1 MPPNEST
8 FGSSERKFLDELQH
22 NFNQLASEAK
32 KKFPHVKEA
41 CETGI
46 IRVRNVASSAVA
58 STTFKDLLANESAQ
72 LMEPFFMGCDTR
84 WPKLVQ
90 ISLNAIQKSIL
101 FECLNKQA
109 AENLI
114 NCLWN
119 LMEHGLEEVKVLQ
132 TITLLITTNQLIQDE
147 QLAKIISLCF
157 RLYNAKNSTTA
168 NTASATIRQLITAI
182 FERVVNIDNT
192 ASNNNNN
199 QQQSTVDK
207 TKLFEI
213 IVSNDTKTQDSCHRY
228 IPIRFKTKPLCM
240 DAYNVMQDLIQ
251 IINGETTF
259 WLKMPHIDI
268 DKLFA
273 LELLEL
279 IINQY
284 PSIFYNH
291 DEFIFILK
299 DKVCQVVIKLFA
311 PNLKFIRNNHRHHH
325 NHQLSFNPLLQ
336 KSSNNDDSI
345 NDSTG
350 NSSVQTV
357 QISPPQWPTT
367 VRLMRIVSVL
377 IKNFFQ
383 LLITESEIFL
393 TQLIRSLE
401 VDKLNWQRLIALE
414 ALFKILDAQ
423 TLAAL
428 CQYYDSSMQSSK
440 ILRDIVNALC
450 IFIQSQFQIVDSSST
465 QSLIASLVN
474 NNSGNVNG
482 NFSGSSSVANNNSLN
497 QSINR
502 TNTNVPCDQFP
513 TFNLRNITTT
523 LLFIPLDNSYRYKT
537 FYIDQLDKQEPP
549 QAPNGHGL
557 STGIA
562 CVFEVADSLLKII
575 ETYLEITIDTKLTNN
590 INCGDVKSAIQK
602 RFVHQTS
609 EAVDFFQLH
618 RQLMLSTYTGLIGSF
633 CLLLDASADEKCT
646 ELILDQM
653 QKLIIIY
660 GMYDVDVAR
669 DSLFISLCKS
679 ALPSN
684 YCSLRAL
691 NPDNIISADDD
702 CQTNKSNETNSTLLS
717 TNTNA
722 SSMAANLYSSSSS
735 LLSNSSINLTNLLQQ
750 QNNHPQPMNS
760 NKSTLE
766 SSTNNSSLNY
776 QHEYNQQVIAVGT
789 PLPVNNDSTFSNNST
804 VQSQQHQQQ
813 QNSGPVMLTAKNLQ
827 CMRSIMHLS
836 MTYGGLYREQSWHI
850 VFTTLQH
857 LVWILGIKPN
867 NSRAYK
873 LSNYYQA
880 SNCNVQSIQPD
891 QQLQSQQSLNAEQI
905 VGSTVNDLPVLTA
918 MLSRLFECTQ
928 NIPDD
933 SLLTMMKALMT
944 ISNEAME
951 IAYNNREPSLFAVV
965 KIHESALV
973 NMTRI
978 DLFWDLITNH
988 LIQVSSHP
996 YNKLRESAV
1005 EVVCNL
1011 VQSVLNYRFMKQKNH
1026 DDKNSS
1032 LSPESCYL
1040 LALQSLSQIKFID
1053 IKQKQIECLLRILQ
1067 SNGEDITVGWPIL
1080 FNIIESACL
1089 PQNDKLVVHSFQ
1101 CYEFIVSNLL
1111 RYIPSIHLIHCINA
1125 AVAFGSQV
1133 QELNVSLSAVGLVWN
1148 VADFLHSNHDQIQ
1161 SLIDNFILKGHKF
1174 VSIDLPFCEDLTP
1187 VQSLWISLF
1196 KNLSNL
1202 CTDARLSVRKS
1213 SVQTLMSTLS
1223 KHGQTLDYNTWKAI
1237 FFYILFPLV
1246 DSVRTLCS
1254 LASNEKITQSESSKP
1269 NSYGDDSDS
1278 YMIHY
1283 SRNTAFKQWCET
1295 QVSVINGVSRIISIK
1310 LDMLI
1315 EHSMAKPIQ
1324 SNNEPNE
1331 LNNSN
1336 NSETILLNIWT
1347 LFFEFIFSSST
1358 CTNEEV
1364 SMSAIKCFNEIV
1376 SFLNDYQAN
1385 NNDAGGDDDYI
1396 NRLISLIWKNVW
1408 KTWCNIGHHIAANN
1422 NVFPSSTT
1430 SENSC
1435 FDSEQQQQQRLNNN
1449 EETTNF
1455 LPSQSYLCSF
1465 IQSLNI
1471 ILSKYIHHLTE
1482 SDFKNMS
1489 HILQNVMT
1497 IPFDVITETYHHS
1510 ASYRNHYHHHHHH
1523 HHHNHPI
1530 MQTSDNSSSSSLL
1543 TSLQHEILMTMEKIQ
1558 TEVVS
1563 NLTTLNHLLP
1573 LIYYQ
1578 YLTFSLYA
1586 VNIVPPNLNVFISS
1600 QFQHRFLPGEL
1611 TTFKSATFYIFG
1623 ELALRNAFNLYM
1635 CTYMESIVIK
1645 SHILHSLIKAY
1656 KIPLCFKYSCP
1667 LQTTWKYAVNYFIK
1681 TLELGLPLARRY
1693 PADFISI
1700 WADLA
1705 LTFEG
1710 FLFPSNKPP
1719 SNQKL
1724 EEQQMDESLDVKVV
1738 ELIRDHIMIHAQKIP
1753 KEFLLQIV
1761 SILNRGSI
1769 HSPSITSIETEMNRK
1784 LREDFARICFQ
1795 TLLQFSFFG
1804 PKGNPDLFIQS
1815 SKTNLNVENIGQ
1827 SSAEQTIGIVNKLA
1841 VASILKRFNDVI
1853 IKYVEDEQLCPCP
1866 LPRHRL
1872 SEISFVLKALA
1883 TLIASLK
1890 EAPPAA
1896 VENHVWQQLIQL
1908 YPRIVDCTM
1917 SNSPQVNNSIREVLH
1932 QYAYLLQ
1939 SPVVSPLSTPLA
1951 ANKQQFEP
1959 NGNIYPHHHH
1969 NHHNH
1974 NHQQQQ
1980 QQQQQQHTAL
1990 TKLLPTATKTVDNN
2004 TTIKSITEKNF
2015 QRNVGKNAEINI

>member
-1 MPPNEST
+1 MSSNETINGST
-8 FGSSERKFLDELQH
+8 IRKFLDELQH
-22 NFNQLASEAK
+22 NFNQLASESK

-46 IRVRNVASSAVA
+46 IRVRNVSSS
-58 STTFKDLLANESAQ
+58 STTTTLTNFKDILSNESAQ

-90 ISLNAIQKSIL
+90 ISLNSIQKSIL

-119 LMEHGLEEVKVLQ
+119 LMEHNLEEVKVLQ

-147 QLAKIISLCF
+147 HLAKVISLCF
-157 RLYNAKNSTTA
+157 RLYNSKNSTTA

-182 FERVVNIDNT
+182 FERVPNENNDDNNDNDNEQT
-192 ASNNNNN
+192 
-199 QQQSTVDK
+199 TMDK
-207 TKLFEI
+207 SKLFEI
-213 IVSNDTKTQDSCHRY
+213 IVSNDKQDYCQRY
-228 IPIRFKTKPLCM
+228 VPIRFRQTKPACM
-240 DAYNVMQDLIQ
+240 DAYNLMQDLIQ

-259 WLKMPHIDI
+259 WLKTTTSSADI
-268 DKLFA
+268 GKLFA

-279 IINQY
+279 IIDQY
-284 PSIFYNH
+284 SKIFYVY

-311 PNLKFIRNNHRHHH
+311 PNLKSIRSNNRHHHHHHHQH
-325 NHQLSFNPLLQ
+325 NHQLPSLLQ
-336 KSSNNDDSI
+336 RGGDDGLINVDSI
-345 NDSTG
+345 SDNLT
-350 NSSVQTV
+350 NHQTLK
-357 QISPPQWPTT
+357 ISPTQQWSTT
-367 VRLMRIVSVL
+367 VRLMRIVTIL
-377 IKNFFQ
+377 IKNYFK
-383 LLITESEIFL
+383 LLITECEIFL
-393 TQLIRSLE
+393 SQLIRSLE
-401 VDKLNWQRLIALE
+401 VDKFNWQRLIALE
-414 ALFKILDAQ
+414 ALYKILDAQ
-423 TLAAL
+423 TLSSL
-428 CQYYDSSMQSSK
+428 CEYYDSSEQSSK
-440 ILRDIVNALC
+440 ILFNIINALC
-450 IFIQSQFQIVDSSST
+450 IFIQSQFQIIDSSTT

-474 NNSGNVNG
+474 NNNSGNIIGVG
-482 NFSGSSSVANNNSLN
+482 NQFSPVTSTSLN
-497 QSINR
+497 R
-502 TNTNVPCDQFP
+502 TTTISTDQFP

-523 LLFIPLDNSYRYKT
+523 LLFIPFNNDYRYKT

-562 CVFEVADSLLKII
+562 CVFEVANSLMKII
-575 ETYLEITIDTKLTNN
+575 ENYLEIRIDTKSENN
-590 INCGDVKSAIQK
+590 CKSIIQK
-602 RFVHQTS
+602 HLAQQQQQQTDK
-609 EAVDFFQLH
+609 VKLH
-618 RQLMLSTYTGLIGSF
+618 RQLILSTYNGLIGSF
-633 CLLLDASADEKCT
+633 SLLLDASIDEKCT
-646 ELILDQM
+646 ELILDQI

-660 GMYDVDVAR
+660 GLYDIDVAR
-669 DSLFISLCKS
+669 DLLLISLCKS

-684 YCSLRAL
+684 YCLLSAL
-691 NPDNIISADDD
+691 NPDNISTGDFLH
-702 CQTNKSNETNSTLLS
+702 QQKTNKSNEETTSSTNSLS
-717 TNTNA
+717 TNSNV
-722 SSMAANLYSSSSS
+722 SSMAANLYTSKN
-735 LLSNSSINLTNLLQQ
+735 LLSNSSINLSNLLQQ
-750 QNNHPQPMNS
+750 QNNHPQSMNS

-766 SSTNNSSLNY
+766 SSSSTTTATTNNNSSLNY
-776 QHEYNQQVIAVGT
+776 EHNRQVIAVGT
-789 PLPVNNDSTFSNNST
+789 PLPVNNNSQTFGNNST
-804 VQSQQHQQQ
+804 IQSQQQQQ
-813 QNSGPVMLTAKNLQ
+813 QNSGPVMLITKNLQ
-827 CMRSIMHLS
+827 CMHSIMHIS
-836 MTYGGLYREQSWHI
+836 MKYGDLFGEKSWHI
-850 VFTTLQH
+850 CFTTLQH
-857 LVWILGIKPN
+857 LVWILGIKLN
-867 NSRAYK
+867 NSKAFK
-873 LSNYYQA
+873 LRNFHQT
-880 SNCNVQSIQPD
+880 NVSMQSDHQ
-891 QQLQSQQSLNAEQI
+891 QQSSNVEQI
-905 VGSTVNDLPVLTA
+905 GSTLNDLPVLTA

-928 NIPDD
+928 TISDD
-933 SLLTMMKALMT
+933 SLLTMIKALIT
-944 ISNEAME
+944 ISNEAMD
-951 IAYNNREPSLFAVV
+951 IAYNNREPSLFAIV
-965 KIHESALV
+965 KIHETALV
-973 NMTRI
+973 NLTRI
-978 DLFWDLITNH
+978 DLFWDLITKH
-988 LIQVSSHP
+988 LIEISLHP
-996 YNKLRESAV
+996 YNKLRENSV
-1005 EVVCNL
+1005 EVICNL
-1011 VQSVLNYRFMKQKNH
+1011 VQSILNYRFMKEKNEE
-1026 DDKNSS
+1026 NSS
-1032 LSPESCYL
+1032 NSSELYYL
-1040 LALQSLSQIKFID
+1040 LSLQSLSQNKFID
-1053 IKQKQIECLLRILQ
+1053 IRQKQIECLLQILQ
-1067 SNGEDITVGWPIL
+1067 TNGEDITIGWPIL

-1089 PQNDKLVVHSFQ
+1089 QQNDKLVVQSFQ

-1111 RYIPSIHLIHCINA
+1111 RYIPSIHLIHCINV

-1148 VADFLHSNHDQIQ
+1148 VADFLHSNHNQIQ
-1161 SLIDNFILKGHKF
+1161 CLIDNFIQNGHKF
-1174 VSIDLPFCEDLTP
+1174 VSIDLPFCEHLTP

-1269 NSYGDDSDS
+1269 NTYVDDSQS

-1310 LDMLI
+1310 LDLLI
-1315 EHSMAKPIQ
+1315 ENSLLQQSPE
-1324 SNNEPNE
+1324 SNNKN
-1331 LNNSN
+1331 
-1336 NSETILLNIWT
+1336 ETILLNIWT
-1347 LFFEFIFSSST
+1347 LFFEFIYTSST
-1358 CTNEEV
+1358 CANEEV
-1364 SMSAIKCFNEIV
+1364 SMSAIKCFNKII

-1385 NNDAGGDDDYI
+1385 NIDNDSNDEI
-1396 NRLISLIWKNVW
+1396 NRLMNLIWKNVW
-1408 KTWCNIGHHIAANN
+1408 KIWCKIGNHIATINN
-1422 NVFPSSTT
+1422 NKFSN
-1430 SENSC
+1430 ENNG
-1435 FDSEQQQQQRLNNN
+1435 FDSEQCSNVNN
-1449 EETTNF
+1449 TTDF
-1455 LPSQSYLCSF
+1455 IPSQSYLCLF
-1465 IQSLNI
+1465 IQPLCI

-1489 HILQNVMT
+1489 NILQNVMN
-1497 IPFDVITETYHHS
+1497 IPFDVIAETYHHTS
-1510 ASYRNHYHHHHHH
+1510 SYRHNHNHHPHN
-1523 HHHNHPI
+1523 HNHPVI
-1530 MQTSDNSSSSSLL
+1530 QTTDNLSSSSSSPSSLL
-1543 TSLQHEILMTMEKIQ
+1543 TNLQHEILITMEKIQ
-1558 TEVVS
+1558 TEIVS

-1586 VNIVPPNLNVFISS
+1586 VNIVPPNLDVFISS
-1600 QFQHRFLPGEL
+1600 QFQHRFLPDEL
-1611 TTFKSATFYIFG
+1611 TSLKSATFYTFG
-1623 ELALRNAFNLYM
+1623 ELSLRNAFNLYL
-1635 CTYMESIVIK
+1635 CTYMEPIVIK

-1667 LQTTWKYAVNYFIK
+1667 LPTTWKYAVNYFIK

-1710 FLFPSNKPP
+1710 FLFPANKPP

-1769 HSPSITSIETEMNRK
+1769 HSPSITLIETEMNRK

-1815 SKTNLNVENIGQ
+1815 SKTNLNCSENIGQ
-1827 SSAEQTIGIVNKLA
+1827 ILSTEQTIGIVNKLA

-1896 VENHVWQQLIQL
+1896 VENHVWQQLINL

-1932 QYAYLLQ
+1932 QYACLLQ
-1939 SPVVSPLSTPLA
+1939 CPDSQSTMITA
-1951 ANKQQFEP
+1951 AVKQFES
-1959 NGNIYPHHHH
+1959 NGIH
-1969 NHHNH
+1969 NH
-1974 NHQQQQ
+1974 HQQQQ
-1980 QQQQQQHTAL
+1980 QTTL
-1990 TKLLPTATKTVDNN
+1990 TTKSLPTNNKSSVD
-2004 TTIKSITEKNF
+2004 IKSKTTEKNF
-2015 QRNVGKNAEINI
+2015 QRNGNSKNAEINI